1 MSMSQQQAVSVYR
14 LDRWAAP
21 SIRLTSLDF
30 QQESQDTAVYAVGS
44 RGSTDKKIV
53 HSSLV

>member
-1 MSMSQQQAVSVYR
+1 MSQQQAVSVYR